1 VGTEETIAAGP
12 ENSPEYFR
20 AELDKQVKENRKLA
34 RQLRSLQELMD
45 RAQASVHVSSGMEA
59 AVQAEKDKRDKYF
72 KMILEN
78 SPDIILM
85 FDAFKRFAY
94 CTNAFLKL
102 MNIASFDAINGR
114 TFAEVMSPVIG
125 IDPAEEM
132 VAIFQQAV
140 VENRSI
146 SVDQVLDLQGSGSPR
161 YYTIHFTP
169 MVDRTGAAEGA
180 MMLFH
185 DMTDIYNAMEDA
197 KQASKAKSAFLANTS
212 HEIRTPMNAILGMA
226 ELILREELSQT
237 IFGYTMN
244 IKQAGNNLMA
254 IINDVLDFSKI
265 ESGKLDIVSASYL
278 LSSMLNDVISVIRM
292 KVMEKPIELLIY
304 MDGNMPNN
312 LYGDVIR
319 IRQVLMN
326 LLSNAVKYT
335 QRGFITL
342 RIGGTRLN
350 EESFELSISIID
362 TGIGIKEEDYPKL
375 FGDFVQVDTTR
386 NRGIEGTGLGLAISR
401 NLCNL
406 MGGDITFSSVYGT
419 GSTFT
424 MTIVQKITGKEVL
437 ARVEEPKTKP
447 VLLYEIHEEIAQTL
461 CYAFD
466 NLGVPCTWVKMQSKF
481 YEALLEDHYAYI
493 FTGYPTLEGV
503 LQVVEKMKLIVK
515 VVVMAEYGTQVRG
528 ANVAILPQP
537 VHAMSIADMLN
548 NVSEY
553 VGHEENPDAIRF
565 MAPRARVLIV
575 DDINTNLIVA
585 RGLMLPFRMQMDV
598 CQSGQL
604 AITMVQKNRYDI
616 VFMDHMMPE
625 MDGIE
630 ATARIRALESPDGY
644 YRDLPIIALTA
655 NAVSGMKDMFIQHGM
670 NDFLAKP
677 IEIGKLNTILDKWLP
692 DKKKEAYVEN
702 LLSESSIEVF
712 ADLEEVS
719 EEPFSIDG
727 IDVKTGLSMTGGT
740 MDFYLESLRS
750 YVKDGREKV
759 VQIGEVLRNGDSAL
773 YTTYVHALKSASA
786 SIGAIDVSESAKK
799 LEMAGKN
806 QDMDYINAKNDGFV
820 ADLESILANIAA
832 FLKVRDGKSAAVLDE
847 GSPEDLR
854 NDLAALREALDAMDI
869 QKSDQLIKQIAS
881 RKWDAGLAGRIQD
894 LSQYVLFSDFDEAI
908 ELIDNLLKQ

>member
-1 VGTEETIAAGP
+1 VSTEETSIAGL
-12 ENSPEYFR
+12 ENSPEYLR

-34 RQLRSLQELMD
+34 RQLRAVQDLMD
-45 RAQASVHVSSGMEA
+45 RAQSSANASSGLEA
-59 AVQAEKDKRDKYF
+59 AAQAEKDKRDKYL

-102 MNIASFDAINGR
+102 MNIASFDVINGR
-114 TFAEVMSPVIG
+114 TFAEVVGPVIG
-125 IDPAEEM
+125 AEHTEELGQ
-132 VAIFQQAV
+132 IFQQAIL
-140 VENRSI
+140 ENRSI
-146 SVDQVLDLQGSGSPR
+146 STDQVLDLQSIGKPR

-169 MVDRTGAAEGA
+169 MAGQTGATDGA

-226 ELILREELSQT
+226 ELILREDLSQT
-237 IFGYTMN
+237 IFGYTMS

-265 ESGKLDIVSASYL
+265 ESGKLDIVSANYL

-304 MDGNMPNN
+304 LDGNMPNN

-335 QRGFITL
+335 QKGFITL
-342 RIGGTRLN
+342 HISGKRVD
-350 EESFELSISIID
+350 EESFELTIGVTD
-362 TGIGIKEEDYPKL
+362 TGVGIKEEDYSKL

-406 MGGDITFSSVYGT
+406 MGGDISFSSVYGK

-424 MTIVQKITGKEVL
+424 MIIVQKITGEQTL
-437 ARVEEPKTKP
+437 ARVEDPNNKP
-447 VLLYEIHEEIAQTL
+447 VLLYEIHDEIAQTL
-461 CYAFD
+461 CYTFE

-481 YEALLEDHYAYI
+481 YEALLENHYAYI

-503 LQVVEKMKLIVK
+503 QQVLERLKLNIK

-553 VGHEENPDAIRF
+553 ANYEENPDAIRF
-565 MAPRARVLIV
+565 MAPKARVLIV

-585 RGLMLPFRMQMDV
+585 RGLMLPYRMKMDV
-598 CQSGQL
+598 CQSGQM
-604 AITMVQKNRYDI
+604 AISMVQRSRYDI

-630 ATARIRALESPDGY
+630 ATSRIRALESADGY

-655 NAVSGMKDMFIQHGM
+655 NAVSGMKEMFIKCGM

-677 IEIGKLNTILDKWLP
+677 IEIGKLNIILDKWLP
-692 DKKKEAYVEN
+692 NEKKEPYIDD
-702 LLSESSIEVF
+702 LLPESGVDFF
-712 ADLEEVS
+712 ADLEEVA
-719 EEPFSIDG
+719 EELFSIGG

-740 MDFYLESLRS
+740 MDFYIESLRS
-750 YVKDGREKV
+750 YMKDGREKID
-759 VQIGEVLRNGDSAL
+759 QIGKVLRNGDMAL

-786 SIGAIDVSESAKK
+786 SIGAVDLSESAKK
-799 LEMAGKN
+799 LEKAGETR
-806 QDMDYINAKNDGFV
+806 DMDYINANNESFINSLK
-820 ADLESILANIAA
+820 SILANIAA
-832 FLKVRDGKSAAVLDE
+832 ALESRDSKNGGIPDGGFS
-847 GSPEDLR
+847 EDLK
-854 NDLAALREALDAMDI
+854 NDLAALREALDLMDI
-869 QKSDQLIKQIAS
+869 QKSDRLIKQITS
-881 RKWDAGLAGRIQD
+881 RKWGEGIKERIQE
-894 LSQYVLFSDFDEAI
+894 LSQFVLFSDFDEAI
-908 ELIDNLLKQ
+908 ELIDDLLKK